1 MQYFYFKQPVYSR
14 TNYSFQEMSDK
25 RVIAFDVKHTYSSGG
40 DKLLYGHVPDPFPRY
55 GHTRLISTSI
65 STHMV
70 VHVPGISE
78 GNDQCTTGLI
88 CPTLQYSS
96 HDT

>member
-25 RVIAFDVKHTYSSGG
+25 RVIEFDVKLTHSTVCG
-40 DKLLYGHVPDPFPRY
+40 DKLLYGHVPDPFPWC

-65 STHMV
+65 LIHMV
-70 VHVPGISE
+70 VQVPGISA

-88 CPTLQYSS
+88 CPTLV
-96 HDT
+96 